1 MIQMPRLFARLP
13 RSRLRPDL
21 TDSSSE
27 KLPVDSYGE
36 LLSVVDNFLAGASGR
51 SLIDAGE
58 VQDFCLDIRQIITSL
73 VDIENV
79 I

>member
-1 MIQMPRLFARLP
+1 
-13 RSRLRPDL
+13 L